1 MLLLPVPETEGPVK
15 TIWAQGIWMHR
26 VNAWESRLGVNRNE
40 AVLCGQMWRPVA
52 GNVKKEGRRMTVALT
67 SH

>member
-15 TIWAQGIWMHR
+15 TTWAQGIWMHI
-26 VNAWESRLGVNRNE
+26 VNTWESRLGVNGNE

-52 GNVKKEGRRMTVALT
+52 GNGKKEGRRMTVALT